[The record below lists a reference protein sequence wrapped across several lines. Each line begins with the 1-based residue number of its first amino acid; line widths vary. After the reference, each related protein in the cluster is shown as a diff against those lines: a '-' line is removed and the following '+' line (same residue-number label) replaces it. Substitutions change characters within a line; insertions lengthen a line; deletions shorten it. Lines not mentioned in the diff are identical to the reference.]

1 MISIPLDSLEDIIN
15 ITPKGE
21 VSVGNTSIGNYE
33 VYNTTVCTAKLN
45 DQNKFYLSIPDMR
58 GGNPKIV
65 EQTYDTNNDIVVWN
79 PNLVELPINIYITD
93 MFTSNIKFVIK
104 IPKDIG
110 YNFEDGIT
118 EDVEQLKEELLES
131 SNAMLIFLSENTD
144 FKSIHPFFG
153 ELTAEQWLLF
163 QKKHFTHHLSQFN
176 LL

>member
-1 MISIPLDSLEDIIN
+1 MEKNLNKFFTSTLIISLEKLKADN
-15 ITPKGE
+15 KAEWGTMTPKQMIIHLIQSSKMMHLG
-21 VSVGNTSIGNYE
+21 
-33 VYNTTVCTAKLN
+33 TTKLIIK
-45 DQNKFYLSIPDMR
+45 DKHIEKAIAFLYTD
-58 GGNPKIV
+58 K
-65 EQTYDTNNDIVVWN
+65 
-79 PNLVELPINIYITD
+79 PINRGIE
-93 MFTSNIKFVIK
+93 